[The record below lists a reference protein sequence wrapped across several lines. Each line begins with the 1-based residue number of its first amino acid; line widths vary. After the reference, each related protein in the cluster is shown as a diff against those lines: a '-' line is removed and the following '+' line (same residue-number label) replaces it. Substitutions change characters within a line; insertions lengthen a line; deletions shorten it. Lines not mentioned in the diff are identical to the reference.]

1 MNPARV
7 QALLHSPF
15 SKHVQLAVGWLGL
28 VLIPLMPVIIVWL
41 FGVPK

>member
-1 MNPARV
+1 MTPTRR

-15 SKHVQLAVGWLGL
+15 ADHLCVLVGWLGL

>member
-1 MNPARV
+1 MTPTRRQV
-7 QALLHSPF
+7 LLHSPF
-15 SKHVQLAVGWLGL
+15 SKHVQVLVGWLGL